1 MACVAFCV
9 ITFEPIMIQTCSAP
23 QNDHLIFSFV
33 KDTNV
38 DVKKMTRNHPKMIK
52 QTGDSLLLS
61 KHSIQLSA
69 LFLLLSGSKAFFRE
83 LENIFWTCSRPRL
96 IVFAVYGKW
105 RNMTSICQFPGWG
118 SHPSSF
124 LPSIQSIDP
133 IFYIFFFQIWYF
145 LFRAVWCH
153 I

>member
-1 MACVAFCV
+1 MKDIKVGV
-9 ITFEPIMIQTCSAP
+9 E
-23 QNDHLIFSFV
+23 QN
-33 KDTNV
+33 
-38 DVKKMTRNHPKMIK
+38 TRSCRKMIE

-133 IFYIFFFQIWYF
+133 IFFYFFRSDIFCSGQYDVICNIWLCFFFALYDVDHGVIHLRYRTNRSC
-145 LFRAVWCH
+145 LG
-153 I
+153 